1 MSQCALVKAPDP
13 FSSPLPLEEGVYRAL
28 EKKPRVPLA
37 QSSNF
42 LPLTAAVYEPLWRM
56 RSVGILTRGGFSVE
70 RELALM
76 LEWTQPKPGERFLD
90 AGCSSGLYAR
100 TLLKCEGGLEVH
112 ALDYS
117 LPFLKKAREYS
128 ERGGVGPV
136 LVLADLRA
144 LPYQDEVFDGVV
156 SGGTLNELTGLSQT
170 LGELARVL
178 KPGGLMWQMYI
189 TKADTGLG
197 RLGQGS
203 LGLSGLRFVE
213 PESLEAQANA
223 AGFRLG
229 RAQYRGRVG
238 LALFRKV

>member
-1 MSQCALVKAPDP
+1 MSEPDFP
-13 FSSPLPLEEGVYRAL
+13 FSIPVPLEHGIYRAL
-28 EKKPRVPLA
+28 SQKPRVPPA
-37 QSSNF
+37 QASNF

-56 RSVGILTRGGFSVE
+56 RSMGILTRGSFSVE

-100 TLLKCEGGLEVH
+100 TLLEREGGLEVH

-117 LPFLKKAREYS
+117 LPFLKKAKEYS
-128 ERGGVGPV
+128 KRGGVEPV

-144 LPYQDEVFDGVV
+144 LPYQDGVFDGVV
-156 SGGTLNELTGLSQT
+156 SGGTLNELTDLPRTLS
-170 LGELARVL
+170 EMARVL
-178 KPGGLMWQMYI
+178 KPGGQMWQMYV
-189 TKADTGLG
+189 TKAGTGLG
-197 RLGQGS
+197 RLGQGT

-213 PESLEAQANA
+213 PKSLEEQANA
-223 AGFRLG
+223 AGFRLI

-238 LALFRKV
+238 LALFRKA

>member
-1 MSQCALVKAPDP
+1 MSQYALVKASNP
-13 FSSPLPLEEGVYRAL
+13 FLSPLPLEGGIYRAL
-28 EKKPRVPLA
+28 EKKPRVPPA

-56 RSVGILTRGGFSVE
+56 RSIEILTRGGFSVE
-70 RELALM
+70 RELTLM

-100 TLLKCEGGLEVH
+100 TLLEREGELEVH

-117 LPFLKKAREYS
+117 LPFLKKAKEYA
-128 ERGGVGPV
+128 ERDGVEPV

-156 SGGTLNELTGLSQT
+156 SGGTLNELTNLPRV
-170 LGELARVL
+170 LGEMARVL
-178 KPGGLMWQMYI
+178 KPGGLMWQMYV
-189 TKADTGLG
+189 TRADTGLG

-213 PESLEAQANA
+213 PKNLEEQANA
-223 AGFRLG
+223 AEFGLV